1 MSYRGDVA
9 TKFDRTSPV
18 GSQIVG
24 SPSLQRWKSPCS
36 GVILLSPASAQP
48 QPAHAGASSSG
59 KDRASAPRRSIHAIS
74 VSLNPLYDTETYTI
88 IVVGTLKIA
97 ALSWECAPKRCA
109 PSRLATRRQRAA
121 KRRRRHRMGSSAPRS
136 HCVSGSASIRRR
148 RRSWCRTTAGSGPFG
163 EHRQQ
168 DLPRGA
174 QLAEPDENQ
183 PDHFLDAQV
192 RIESQTD
199 ARCSRSAR

>member
-1 MSYRGDVA
+1 MTLSYRGDVA
-9 TKFDRTSPV
+9 TKSDRTSPV

-97 ALSWECAPKRCA
+97 ALSWE
-109 PSRLATRRQRAA
+109 
-121 KRRRRHRMGSSAPRS
+121 
-136 HCVSGSASIRRR
+136 
-148 RRSWCRTTAGSGPFG
+148 
-163 EHRQQ
+163 
-168 DLPRGA
+168 
-174 QLAEPDENQ
+174 
-183 PDHFLDAQV
+183 
-192 RIESQTD
+192 
-199 ARCSRSAR
+199 